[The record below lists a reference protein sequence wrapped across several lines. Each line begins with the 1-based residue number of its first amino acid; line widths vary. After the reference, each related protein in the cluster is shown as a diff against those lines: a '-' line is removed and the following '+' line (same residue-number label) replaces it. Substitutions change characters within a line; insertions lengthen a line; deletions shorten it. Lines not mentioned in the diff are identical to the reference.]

1 MYSKGGLW
9 LPSIGFTNSLCARFS
24 HMTTSHAPI
33 EEYRQRFFPHLPT
46 NYLCSNAE
54 IQTHEHIVMECNLY
68 PSTCLY
74 NNIINSFI
82 HFLVDNPGTFSFDN
96 RWDLIAVWLL
106 WVKAQHLSP
115 IYSSFFFFF
124 FSLYLSR
131 YYVPTTVCLHALC
144 NKSLN

>member
-1 MYSKGGLW
+1 MYSKGSLW
-9 LPSIGFTNSLCARFS
+9 LPSIGFINSLCACFT

-33 EEYRQRFFPHLPT
+33 REYKQKFFPHFPT
-46 NYLCSNAE
+46 NCLCSNAE

-131 YYVPTTVCLHALC
+131 YYVPTTVCLRALC